1 MSSSDTAATTP
12 TRVKTD
18 SWMDDVLRTNTVS
31 NKNGKNYSN
40 LLEMERFGN
49 SNNSD
54 DSNTVEYNPDDI
66 PMLPDADELHE
77 SLFYNESPNLPSLT
91 MYNQLG
97 SDIFPNSKSA
107 LGNLDEI
114 DISILTECLEHEDSI
129 EEADE
134 PWIWDQLFAQLS
146 VKISTETKST
156 SVEYKN

>member
-31 NKNGKNYSN
+31 NK
-40 LLEMERFGN
+40 ERFGN